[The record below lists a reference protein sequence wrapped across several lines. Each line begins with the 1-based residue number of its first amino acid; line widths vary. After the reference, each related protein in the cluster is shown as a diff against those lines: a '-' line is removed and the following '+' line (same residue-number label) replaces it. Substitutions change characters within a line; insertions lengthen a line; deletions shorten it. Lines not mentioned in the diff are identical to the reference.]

1 MSWIIVVLLA
11 VVVLAV
17 LAATGFAIALVRNSR
32 RQQRAE
38 AAMPFPSRAPLSWSG
53 SHVPEARLHRRIRT
67 ALRAFDQPAG
77 VLSAAQLDAQVRL
90 TVAAQELDDRLVTI
104 AALPESEKAAAIEA
118 AAADVADLEK
128 SIADTVVVRP
138 PLPPTTT

>member
-32 RQQRAE
+32 RQQQAE

-53 SHVPEARLHRRIRT
+53 SHVPEARLHRRIRA
-67 ALRAFDQPAG
+67 ALRAVEQPAG
-77 VLSAAQLDAQVRL
+77 ALSAAQLDAQVTL

-104 AALPESEKAAAIEA
+104 AALPETEKTPAIEA
-118 AAADVADLEK
+118 ATADVADLEK
-128 SIADTVVVRP
+128 RIADTVVVRP
-138 PLPPTTT
+138 QLPPTTT

>member
-17 LAATGFAIALVRNSR
+17 LAATGFAVALVRNSR
-32 RQQRAE
+32 RQQQAE

-67 ALRAFDQPAG
+67 ALRAFEQPAG
-77 VLSAAQLDAQVRL
+77 ALTAAQLDAQVTL

-104 AALPESEKAAAIEA
+104 AALPGTEKASALESAT
-118 AAADVADLEK
+118 ADVSDLERR
-128 SIADTVVVRP
+128 IADTVVIRP
-138 PLPPTTT
+138 QLPPG

>member
-1 MSWIIVVLLA
+1 MSWIIVAVLA

-32 RQQRAE
+32 RQQQAE

-53 SHVPEARLHRRIRT
+53 SHVPEARLHRRIRK

-77 VLSAAQLDAQVRL
+77 VLSAAQLDAQVTL

-104 AALPESEKAAAIEA
+104 AALPEAEKAPAVESAT
-118 AAADVADLEK
+118 ADVADLERR
-128 SIADTVVVRP
+128 IADTVVVRP
-138 PLPPTTT
+138 QLPPTTT

>member
-1 MSWIIVVLLA
+1 MSWIIVAVLA

-17 LAATGFAIALVRNSR
+17 LAATGFAVALVRNSR
-32 RQQRAE
+32 RQQQAE

-53 SHVPEARLHRRIRT
+53 SHVPEARLHRRIRK

-77 VLSAAQLDAQVRL
+77 VLSAAQLDAQVTL

-104 AALPESEKAAAIEA
+104 AALPEAEKAPAVESAT
-118 AAADVADLEK
+118 ADVADLERR
-128 SIADTVVVRP
+128 IADTVVVRP
-138 PLPPTTT
+138 QLPPTAT

>member
-1 MSWIIVVLLA
+1 MSWIIVAVLA

-17 LAATGFAIALVRNSR
+17 LAATGFAIALVRSSR
-32 RQQRAE
+32 RQQQAE

-53 SHVPEARLHRRIRT
+53 SHVPEARLHRRIRK

-77 VLSAAQLDAQVRL
+77 VLSAAQLDAQVTL

-104 AALPESEKAAAIEA
+104 AALPEAEKAPAVEA
-118 AAADVADLEK
+118 ATADVADLERR
-128 SIADTVVVRP
+128 IADTVVVRP
-138 PLPPTTT
+138 QLPPTTT

>member
-1 MSWIIVVLLA
+1 MSWIFMVILA

-32 RQQRAE
+32 RQQQAE

-67 ALRAFDQPAG
+67 ALRAFEQPAG
-77 VLSAAQLDAQVRL
+77 VLSAAQLDAQVTL
-90 TVAAQELDDRLVTI
+90 TITAQEIDDRLVAI
-104 AALPESEKAAAIEA
+104 AALPETEKEPALEA
-118 AAADVADLEK
+118 ATADVTELERR
-128 SIADTVVVRP
+128 IADTVVVRP
-138 PLPPTTT
+138 QLPPTTS